1 MSKMKALN
9 RAFERAFNHT
19 ATKETLTDLLS
30 CLGEELSCDR
40 IAIFEMREDDT
51 FDNTYEWCKEG
62 VAEEKNLLQN
72 QPQSLLDT
80 LRVRLIHDERLVIE
94 DIHALQES
102 NPDAYTLFASQG
114 VKGIILSLL
123 AFHGQNLGFFALENP
138 DQETFDEVDVFLQG
152 MRYILSSLL
161 YSDHLVR
168 RLTKLGLTDRLTGL
182 GNRRSLQE
190 KLDALEKDKPV
201 GLLYLVHMGNYSG
214 QKMGHLK
221 EEQMIVHLGRLLL
234 NLFGEECT
242 FRLGEG
248 DFLVMLEGISR
259 DDFQMEKTL
268 LVKMLAEADILAAVG
283 ELYQEKLLSGT
294 DECIRKAHM
303 EAFREKR
310 LLQKAQE
317 EKDDHSHFPGEAA
330 PERANIL
337 LPHEEAFYQK
347 AETFLK
353 SVFDQPV
360 LLAVVDVNYFKLY
373 NDIFGRRAGDRLLEE
388 IAGTL
393 EVEAAAQRGL
403 AGYLGGDNFILML
416 PVEHCEKEE
425 NISYVESL
433 FAHLEYAEGFTPAMG
448 IYLSQDRQESVI
460 TMYDR
465 ALMSLQEIKGSY
477 MDHYHF
483 YDANLYQHQ
492 REDKMLLM
500 DIREGLPQGEFL
512 VYFQPQ
518 VQERTGKVVRAEA
531 LVRWQKGEELI
542 PPARFIPLLE
552 KTGYV
557 FAVDCFVWEEVAR
570 WIRHCLDQGITPV
583 PISVNVSRVDFYFT
597 DIAEYFISLVK
608 RYDIAPY
615 YLGVEITESAF
626 TDNMDLILSSVQKLH
641 EAGFRLLMDDFG
653 SGSSSLSMLH
663 TMNLDVLKTDVRFM
677 SRKKSDTKAVSIVE
691 SVITMAHLIG
701 MLVVT
706 EGVETEEQKNN
717 LIAMGDNYAQGFYF
731 YHPMPKAEF
740 EHLLL
745 DRNKIGEPP
754 VRGQNW
760 VKGSLGFRTMIR
772 EGMVSDALLDN
783 IIGPAAVFEEMNGAF
798 HMVQA
803 NDQYIGVLGQ
813 KREYLAESMQVKT
826 LLTCFA
832 GLHDMAIPP
841 EGLRRDISFQKP
853 DGEELSVSS
862 KIFRLYNCEEHH
874 LYLCLLT
881 EEIR

>member
-19 ATKETLTDLLS
+19 ATKETLNDLLS

-62 VAEEKNLLQN
+62 VVAEKRLLQS

-80 LRVRLIHDERLVIE
+80 LKVSLIHDERLVIE
-94 DIHALQES
+94 DIHELEDS
-102 NPDAYTLFASQG
+102 NPDAYALFASQG
-114 VKGIILSLL
+114 VRGIILSLL

-138 DQETFDEVDVFLQG
+138 DAETFEEVDVFLQG

-190 KLDALEKDKPV
+190 KLDAIQVEQSV
-201 GLLYLVHMGNYSG
+201 GLLYLVLMGNYSG
-214 QKMGHLK
+214 QRMGHLK

-248 DFLVMLEGISR
+248 DFLVMLEGISQE
-259 DDFQMEKTL
+259 DFLMEKTL
-268 LVKMLAEADILAAVG
+268 LIKMLTEADLLAAVG
-283 ELYQEKLLSGT
+283 DLYQEKLLSGR
-294 DECIRKAHM
+294 DECIRQAHM
-303 EAFREKR
+303 EAFRQKR
-310 LLQKAQE
+310 ILQKEKE
-317 EKDDHSHFPGEAA
+317 EKEGAFSHVEESSG
-330 PERANIL
+330 ERASIL
-337 LPHEEAFYQK
+337 LPHEEAFFQK
-347 AETFLK
+347 AEAFLK
-353 SVFDQPV
+353 SIFDQPV

-373 NDIFGRRAGDRLLEE
+373 NDIFGRSAGDRLLEE

-393 EVEAAAQRGL
+393 EVEAAGRNGL
-403 AGYLGGDNFILML
+403 AGYLGGDNFILMV
-416 PVEHCEKEE
+416 PVESCGKEE

-465 ALMSLQEIKGSY
+465 ALMTLQEIKGSY
-477 MDHYHF
+477 MDHYRF
-483 YDANLYQHQ
+483 YDVDHYQHQ

-518 VQERTGKVVRAEA
+518 VQERTGKVVGAEA
-531 LVRWQKGEELI
+531 LVRWKKGDQLI

-570 WIRHCLDQGITPV
+570 WIRHCLDMGLTPV

-597 DIAEYFISLVK
+597 DIAEYFMKLVK
-608 RYDIAPY
+608 RYDIAPFY
-615 YLGVEITESAF
+615 IGVEITESAF
-626 TDNMDLILSSVQKLH
+626 TDNMDLILDSVQRLH

-731 YHPMPKAEF
+731 YHPMPQEQF
-740 EHLLL
+740 EQLLR

-783 IIGPAAVFEEMNGAF
+783 IIGPAAVFEENDGLF
-798 HMVQA
+798 NLVQV
-803 NDQYIGVLGQ
+803 NDLYMGVLGL
-813 KREYLAESMQVKT
+813 KREYAAESVQVKT
-826 LLTCFA
+826 LLESFT
-832 GLHDMAIPP
+832 GLHDAQIRP
-841 EGLRRDISFQKP
+841 EGLIKELSFQGP
-853 DGEELSVSS
+853 DGERVVLPA
-862 KIFRLYNCEEHH
+862 KIFRLYNCAEHH

-881 EEIR
+881 